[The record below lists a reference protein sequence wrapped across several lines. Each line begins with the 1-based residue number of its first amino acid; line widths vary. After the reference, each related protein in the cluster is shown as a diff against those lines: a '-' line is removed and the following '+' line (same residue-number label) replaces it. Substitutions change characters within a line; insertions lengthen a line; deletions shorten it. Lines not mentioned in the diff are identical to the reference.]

1 MAYKDEYE
9 IARLLTQPD
18 FEQQMRDMWEAPE
31 SVSYNLHPPLLR
43 SLGLKKKLKLGPRFR
58 TPLRL
63 LSRMKRLRGSAFDPF
78 GYASIRREERRLIA
92 WYRDLVEELLECVE
106 PGNLSLAIEIASL
119 PEQIRGYEE
128 IKLSSIREV
137 RKLAEEKLG
146 LFKSHAGTSPVAL

>member
-1 MAYKDEYE
+1 
-9 IARLLTQPD
+9 
-18 FEQQMRDMWEAPE
+18 
-31 SVSYNLHPPLLR
+31 
-43 SLGLKKKLKLGPRFR
+43 
-58 TPLRL
+58 
-63 LSRMKRLRGSAFDPF
+63 MKPLRGSAFDPF

-92 WYRDLVEELLECVE
+92 WYRHMVEELLECVE

-146 LFKSHAGTSPVAL
+146 LFKQSHAGASPVAL